1 MDQLE
6 PQPVSCNSAPA
17 EAYNWVESPGKGGA
31 RLNAESAIW
40 FAGQVVA
47 VVVAGVVGHAIAAR
61 PARVWKPTA
70 CAAAAVML
78 IWPAMRV
85 FPAAMLDAFGARIIM
100 HVEVTGVVIP
110 ASLLFSIA
118 ARHVPKRS
126 EQRGVLTL
134 LVICGAY
141 FLMFGK
147 WMVRPPLN
155 DLGSTCLEGSVCVQ
169 STSYTCVAAS
179 LVTLL
184 HAYGVETSE
193 TEMARLTQT
202 EQDFGATDSRAV
214 RGLERKLADAG
225 LTVHYENMDYARL
238 CEVPMPCV
246 VPINW
251 RYYVSHMVPVL
262 SADADTVTL
271 GDPLEGV
278 RRCSAEEFRSVW
290 RRRGIYLR
298 PATTRL
304 TRAGLSD
311 GRDGSIQ

>member
-1 MDQLE
+1 
-6 PQPVSCNSAPA
+6 
-17 EAYNWVESPGKGGA
+17 
-31 RLNAESAIW
+31 
-40 FAGQVVA
+40 
-47 VVVAGVVGHAIAAR
+47 R

-78 IWPAMRV
+78 IWPAMRM
-85 FPAAMLDAFGARIIM
+85 FPAAMLDACGARVIM

-118 ARHVPKRS
+118 ARHVLKRS
-126 EQRGVLTL
+126 ERRGIRTL

-141 FLMFGK
+141 FLLFGK
-147 WMVRPPLN
+147 WMVRPPLSN
-155 DLGSTCLEGSVCVQ
+155 LGPTRLDGSVCIQ

-202 EQDFGATDSRAV
+202 EQNFGATDSRAV
-214 RGLERKLADAG
+214 RGLERKLADTD
-225 LTVHYENMDYARL
+225 LTIHYENMDYARL

-262 SADADTVTL
+262 SADADSVTL
-271 GDPLEGV
+271 GDPLEGI
-278 RRCSAEEFRSVW
+278 RRCSSEEFRSVW
-290 RRRGIYLR
+290 RRRGIYLQ
-298 PATTRL
+298 PVTTQL

-311 GRDGSIQ
+311 GRRRSVQ

>member
-1 MDQLE
+1 MCGTGGN
-6 PQPVSCNSAPA
+6 SCNSGGGGG
-17 EAYNWVESPGKGGA
+17 VQSGGIPGKGVA
-31 RLNAESAIW
+31 RLSTESAIW
-40 FAGQVVA
+40 FAAQFA
-47 VVVAGVVGHAIAAR
+47 TAIVAGIIGHAVAAR

-78 IWPAMRV
+78 LWPAMRM

-100 HVEVTGVVIP
+100 HVEVTGIVVP

-126 EQRGVLTL
+126 EQRAVRTL

-155 DLGSTCLEGSVCVQ
+155 DLHSTRMDRGVCIQ
-169 STSYTCVAAS
+169 STHYTCVAAS

-202 EQDFGATDSRAV
+202 ERNFGATDSRAV
-214 RGLERKLADAG
+214 RGLQRRLADAD
-225 LTVHYENMDYARL
+225 LTIHYESMDYARL

-262 SADADTVTL
+262 SADADTVLL
-271 GDPLEGV
+271 GDPLHGV
-278 RRCSAEEFRSVW
+278 RRCSAEEFRTVW
-290 RRRGIYLR
+290 RRRGIYLQ
-298 PATTRL
+298 PAPTRL
-304 TRAGLSD
+304 TRGGLSD
-311 GRDGSIQ
+311 EQDRSIQ

>member
-1 MDQLE
+1 MRDRRKLVQLRVGGSV
-6 PQPVSCNSAPA
+6 QSGGI
-17 EAYNWVESPGKGGA
+17 PGKGVA
-31 RLNAESAIW
+31 PLNTESAIW
-40 FAGQVVA
+40 FVAQVA
-47 VVVAGVVGHAIAAR
+47 AAIVAGIIGDAVAAR
-61 PARVWKPTA
+61 PPRVWKPTA

-78 IWPAMRV
+78 LWPAMRM
-85 FPAAMLDAFGARIIM
+85 FPAAILDAFGARIIM
-100 HVEVTGVVIP
+100 HVEVTGIVVP

-126 EQRGVLTL
+126 EQRGVRTL

-155 DLGSTCLEGSVCVQ
+155 DLGATRLDGTVCIQ
-169 STSYTCVAAS
+169 STHYTCVAAS

-184 HAYGVETSE
+184 HAYGIKTSE
-193 TEMARLTQT
+193 TEMVRLTQT
-202 EQDFGATDSRAV
+202 ERNFGATDSRAI
-214 RGLERKLADAG
+214 RGLQRKLADAD
-225 LTVHYENMDYARL
+225 LTIHYENMDYARL

-262 SADADTVTL
+262 SADADTVIL
-271 GDPLEGV
+271 GDPLDGV
-278 RRCSAEEFRSVW
+278 RRCSAEEFRTVW
-290 RRRGIYLR
+290 RKRGIYLQ
-298 PATTRL
+298 PAPNGL

-311 GRDGSIQ
+311 TLDESVQ